1 MRRMNKFLLYF
12 LLTICLSSCL
22 STKKTQYFQGEV
34 SNETMMRELEKSSYK
49 LQVNDVLSISIKSED
64 SKLVALFGTN
74 DSSGNSSNANGLY
87 FDGYSVDHHG
97 NIRIPYIGEINV
109 LGYTEKEVREKI
121 EFELKNFIKNP
132 ETIFVTV
139 KLTGIKFIVAGEVE
153 SPGTVNLLQ
162 NEVSIV
168 EAITNAGDITTFGDK
183 QNVTIIRKTIDGVQ
197 RFSVD
202 MTKIDVFNSK
212 HFYIQHNDVV
222 FVPALRQKNW
232 GTGATGF
239 QAFTTIASILSVV
252 ATTVLLVKNL

>member
-1 MRRMNKFLLYF
+1 MKRMNKFLLYF

-22 STKKTQYFQGEV
+22 STKKTQYFQGDI
-34 SNETMMRELEKSSYK
+34 SNETSMRELEKAPYR
-49 LQVNDVLSISIKSED
+49 LQVNDVLSISIKTEN
-64 SKLVALFGTN
+64 SKLVALFDADSKIGT
-74 DSSGNSSNANGLY
+74 SNNALY
-87 FDGYSVDHHG
+87 FNGYSVDRHG

-121 EFELKNFIKNP
+121 ELELKNFIKNP
-132 ETIFVTV
+132 ESIFVSV
-139 KLTGIKFIVAGEVE
+139 KLSGIKFIVAGEVG
-153 SPGTVNLLQ
+153 SPGTINLPQ

-168 EAITNAGDITTFGDK
+168 EAITNAGDISIFGDK

-202 MTKIDVFNSK
+202 MTKIDIFNSK
-212 HFYIQHNDVV
+212 HFYIQPNDVV

-239 QAFTTIASILSVV
+239 QTFTTIASILSVV